1 MEQRNLILAMVLS
14 MIVLLGWGVLFPEEE
29 KAAVTEQ
36 AQSIETN
43 TVEADAIASPDDNLT
58 LAPLSSDA
66 VPTSNTNLSSAALD
80 IPVGQTFE
88 ISNDLIRLTVND
100 KGWLTQALLT
110 DYYESLDPGSAH
122 VAALNMPTDGGHSVY
137 VNAGVLNRKLAEPF
151 TVIQKSEKSI
161 RIQSKLDDGHV
172 WIRQVNLVTGSY
184 VIQVEDRIVDG
195 AGMKVYRQVVERF
208 PDKDLN
214 TFYEHMGPTGL
225 LNGQLIEPD
234 YDDLDEDGAVRMASM
249 GGWTAIMNRYFIA
262 ALIGNPE
269 QNYPYYYKGDGRS
282 YQAGLIDDGIIE
294 GRDAIFTSK
303 LYVGPKATPILE
315 AAGSELERSVDFG
328 WFSPIAKPMHNF
340 LGWIYDY
347 IPNFGWCIIILVICI
362 KLLFFWPTQKSYE
375 SMAAM
380 RKLSPEMARIKEL
393 YGTDRQRVSKEVMEL
408 YKKHK
413 VNPLGGCLPILIQIP
428 VFFALYKVLLMSIEM
443 RQAPFIGWITDM
455 SVQDPFFVL
464 PVLMGISMFV
474 QQRLNPQPP
483 DPIQAKVMQFLPF
496 MFTIMF
502 LFFPAGLVLYWVVNN
517 CLAIVQQRWVM
528 KRMNVD

>member
-14 MIVLLGWGVLFPEEE
+14 MIVLMGWGVLFPEEE

-36 AQSIETN
+36 AQSIET
-43 TVEADAIASPDDNLT
+43 DAVKPGAVTSPDNLT
-58 LAPLSSDA
+58 LAPVSSDA
-66 VPTSNTNLSSAALD
+66 VPTSNTQLNSEAID

-100 KGWLTQALLT
+100 KGWLTQALLS
-110 DYYESLDPGSAH
+110 DYRESLEPGSAN
-122 VAALNMPTDGGHSVY
+122 VAALKIATDGGHSVY
-137 VNAGVLNRKLAEPF
+137 VNAGVLNRTLAEPF
-151 TVIQKSEKSI
+151 KVIQQSDKSI

-172 WIRQVNLVTGSY
+172 WLRQVSLIPGSY
-184 VIQVEDRIVDG
+184 VIQVEDRIIDG

-234 YDDLDEDGAVRMASM
+234 YDDLDEEGAVRMASM

-262 ALIGNPE
+262 ALIANPE

-282 YQAGLIDDGIIE
+282 YQTGLIDDGIVE
-294 GRDAIFTSK
+294 GRDAVFSSK

-328 WFSPIAKPMHNF
+328 WFSPIAKPMHDF

-362 KLLFFWPTQKSYE
+362 KILFFWPTQKSYE

-464 PVLMGISMFV
+464 PVLMGISMYI
-474 QQRLNPQPP
+474 QQKLNPQPP